1 MKAIKI
7 LFIMTLSLNAI
18 SVNRALFDLKDSQLK
33 GELTPKIVNFGGYKS
48 STKEWGASALNYIN
62 AANGDAKKFS
72 TLVEKMRFNSGILG
86 NFRAHARLRQ
96 ALKLQKNLK
105 YCLKIIARDS
115 FYSYRTGIYIPL
127 GISLKDQKT
136 AQKMLADLSVVGAYL
151 KKQQENEKA
160 QSPYYRSNN
169 YYNSYYSPYYGM
181 YGMYGMGMYGMYGM
195 GMYDFYDFYDGMY
208 GFYPNMFF
216 MMQVQDYLM
225 LENYMYALDQ
235 EEILDHD
242 ASINQLD
249 TPTDDDRDD
258 KDDKSL
264 QQANLMSFYRD
275 PKFSKGIQ
283 TNRLNSALVNL
294 DNSRMLKDNSL
305 FHTKAMPTKSVD
317 AITSQAKEL
326 NHLVGQ
332 IKEMKQ
338 DGASPNKIDSVVNK
352 AMEVRDK
359 LDNNLNQLDNDLK
372 DQKGLSSEQQ
382 AQVDKALDSVQ
393 QLSHSSDVVGNY
405 LDGSLKIDG
414 DDRDDLNDAMNNP
427 MQQPA
432 QQTPTSNMA
441 NTHANDSKD
450 QGGNALINP
459 NNATNDDHNDD
470 HMDTNTTDTGNAND
484 TPTDDKDA
492 SGNNTGD
499 MNNTDTGNTDTGNTD
514 TGNTDDMSNMNNG
527 NDDAGNANDDMG
539 NSNDMGDDMNNA
551 NDMSDDMGNGNDDM
565 GDMGDMNDDMGNGND
580 DMGDMGDMNDDMGGD
595 MGDMGDMGGDM
606 GN

>member
-1 MKAIKI
+1 
-7 LFIMTLSLNAI
+7 MTLSLNAI

-48 STKEWGASALNYIN
+48 STSEWGASALNYIN

-72 TLVEKMRFNSGILG
+72 ALVEKMRFNSGILG

-225 LENYMYALDQ
+225 LENYMYAIDQ

-258 KDDKSL
+258 KDDKSS
-264 QQANLMSFYRD
+264 QPANLMSFYRD
-275 PKFSKGIQ
+275 PKFSKDIQ

-294 DNSRMLKDNSL
+294 DNSHMLKDNSL

-414 DDRDDLNDAMNNP
+414 DDRDDLNDAINNP
-427 MQQPA
+427 IQQSA
-432 QQTPTSNMA
+432 QQTPINNMD

-459 NNATNDDHNDD
+459 NSATNTDDTHADD
-470 HMDTNTTDTGNAND
+470 THTDTNTTDTGNAND

-492 SGNNTGD
+492 GGNNTGD

-514 TGNTDDMSNMNNG
+514 TGNTDDTSNMNNG
-527 NDDAGNANDDMG
+527 NDDTGNANDDMG

-551 NDMSDDMGNGNDDM
+551 NDM
-565 GDMGDMNDDMGNGND
+565 NDDMGNSND

>member
-48 STKEWGASALNYIN
+48 STKEWGASTLNYIN

-72 TLVEKMRFNSGILG
+72 ALVEKMRFNSGILG

-160 QSPYYRSNN
+160 QSPYYRSND

-332 IKEMKQ
+332 IKEMRQ

-405 LDGSLKIDG
+405 LDGSLKIDS

-427 MQQPA
+427 MQQPV
-432 QQTPTSNMA
+432 QQTPINNMD

-459 NNATNDDHNDD
+459 NNTTNDDHNDD

-527 NDDAGNANDDMG
+527 NDDTGNANDDMSNG
-539 NSNDMGDDMNNA
+539 NDMGDDMNNA
-551 NDMSDDMGNGNDDM
+551 NDM
-565 GDMGDMNDDMGNGND
+565 NDDMGNSND

>member
-48 STKEWGASALNYIN
+48 STSEWGASALNYIN

-72 TLVEKMRFNSGILG
+72 ALVEKMRFNSGILG

-160 QSPYYRSNN
+160 QSPYYRSND
-169 YYNSYYSPYYGM
+169 YYNSYYSPYY
-181 YGMYGMGMYGMYGM
+181 GMYGMYGM

-249 TPTDDDRDD
+249 TPTDDDKDD
-258 KDDKSL
+258 KDDKSS
-264 QQANLMSFYRD
+264 QPANLMSFYRD

-294 DNSRMLKDNSL
+294 DNSHMLKDNSL

-338 DGASPNKIDSVVNK
+338 DGASPSKIDSVVNK

-414 DDRDDLNDAMNNP
+414 DDRDDLNDAMSNP

-432 QQTPTSNMA
+432 QQTPINNMD

-459 NNATNDDHNDD
+459 NSTTNDDHNDD
-470 HMDTNTTDTGNAND
+470 HMDTNTTDTGSAND

-527 NDDAGNANDDMG
+527 NDDAGNTNDDMG

-551 NDMSDDMGNGNDDM
+551 NDM
-565 GDMGDMNDDMGNGND
+565 NDDMGNSND

>member
-48 STKEWGASALNYIN
+48 STREWGASALNYIN

-72 TLVEKMRFNSGILG
+72 ALVEKMRFNSGILG

-160 QSPYYRSNN
+160 QSPYYRSND
-169 YYNSYYSPYYGM
+169 YYNSYYSPY

-249 TPTDDDRDD
+249 TPTDDDKDD
-258 KDDKSL
+258 KDDKSS
-264 QQANLMSFYRD
+264 QPANLMSFYRD

-332 IKEMKQ
+332 IKAMKQ
-338 DGASPNKIDSVVNK
+338 DGASPSKIDSVVNK

-414 DDRDDLNDAMNNP
+414 DDRDDLNDAINNP

-432 QQTPTSNMA
+432 QQTPINNM
-441 NTHANDSKD
+441 NDTHANDSKD

-459 NNATNDDHNDD
+459 NNTTNDDHNDD

-527 NDDAGNANDDMG
+527 NDDTGNANDDMG

-551 NDMSDDMGNGNDDM
+551 NDMNDDMGNSNDDM
-565 GDMGDMNDDMGNGND
+565 GDMGDMNN
-580 DMGDMGDMNDDMGGD
+580 DMGGD

>member
-48 STKEWGASALNYIN
+48 STSEWGASALNYIN

-72 TLVEKMRFNSGILG
+72 ALVEKMRFNSGILG
-86 NFRAHARLRQ
+86 NLRAHARLRQ

-181 YGMYGMGMYGMYGM
+181 YGMYGMGMY
-195 GMYDFYDFYDGMY
+195 DFYDFYDDMY

-225 LENYMYALDQ
+225 LENYMYAIDQ

-258 KDDKSL
+258 KDDKSS
-264 QQANLMSFYRD
+264 QPANLMSFYRD
-275 PKFSKGIQ
+275 PKFSKDIQ

-294 DNSRMLKDNSL
+294 DNSHMLKDNSL

-338 DGASPNKIDSVVNK
+338 DGASPSKIDSVVDK

-414 DDRDDLNDAMNNP
+414 DDRDDLNDAINNP
-427 MQQPA
+427 IQQSA
-432 QQTPTSNMA
+432 QQTPINNMD

-459 NNATNDDHNDD
+459 NNATNTDDTHADD
-470 HMDTNTTDTGNAND
+470 THTDTNTTDTGNAND

-514 TGNTDDMSNMNNG
+514 DMSNMNNG
-527 NDDAGNANDDMG
+527 NDDTGNANDDMG
-539 NSNDMGDDMNNA
+539 NNNDMGDDMNNA
-551 NDMSDDMGNGNDDM
+551 NDM
-565 GDMGDMNDDMGNGND
+565 NDDMGNSND

>member
-48 STKEWGASALNYIN
+48 STSEWGASALNYIN

-72 TLVEKMRFNSGILG
+72 ALVEKMRFNSGILG

-169 YYNSYYSPYYGM
+169 YYNSYYSPY

-414 DDRDDLNDAMNNP
+414 DDRDDLNDAMSNP

-432 QQTPTSNMA
+432 QQTPINNMD

-450 QGGNALINP
+450 QGGNALINL
-459 NNATNDDHNDD
+459 NNTTNDDHNDD

-514 TGNTDDMSNMNNG
+514 TGNTDTGNTDDMSNMNNG
-527 NDDAGNANDDMG
+527 NDDTGNTNDDMG

-551 NDMSDDMGNGNDDM
+551 NDMNDDMGNSNDDM
-565 GDMGDMNDDMGNGND
+565 GDMGG
-580 DMGDMGDMNDDMGGD
+580 MNDDMGGD

>member
-7 LFIMTLSLNAI
+7 FFIMTLSLNAI

-48 STKEWGASALNYIN
+48 STIEWGASALNYIN
-62 AANGDAKKFS
+62 VANGDAKKFS
-72 TLVEKMRFNSGILG
+72 ALVEKMRFNSGILG

-264 QQANLMSFYRD
+264 QQANLMNFYRD

-432 QQTPTSNMA
+432 QQTPINNMD

-450 QGGNALINP
+450 QGSNALINP
-459 NNATNDDHNDD
+459 NSTTNDDHNDD
-470 HMDTNTTDTGNAND
+470 HMDTNTTDTDNAND

-499 MNNTDTGNTDTGNTD
+499 TGDMNNTDTGNTD

-527 NDDAGNANDDMG
+527 NDDTGNTDMG
-539 NSNDMGDDMNNA
+539 NSNDMGDDLNNA
-551 NDMSDDMGNGNDDM
+551 N
-565 GDMGDMNDDMGNGND
+565 DMNDDMGNSND

>member
-1 MKAIKI
+1 
-7 LFIMTLSLNAI
+7 MTLSLNAI

-48 STKEWGASALNYIN
+48 STEEWGATALNYIN

-72 TLVEKMRFNSGILG
+72 TLVEKIRFNSGILG
-86 NFRAHARLRQ
+86 NFRAHAHLRQ

-160 QSPYYRSNN
+160 QSPYYRNNN
-169 YYNSYYSPYYGM
+169 YYNSYYSPYY
-181 YGMYGMGMYGMYGM
+181 GMYGMYGM

-242 ASINQLD
+242 ASANQLD

-338 DGASPNKIDSVVNK
+338 DGASPSKIDSVVNK

-414 DDRDDLNDAMNNP
+414 DDRDDLNDAINNP
-427 MQQPA
+427 MQQPV

-459 NNATNDDHNDD
+459 NSATNADDTHTDD
-470 HMDTNTTDTGNAND
+470 THTDTNTTNDASTTD

-492 SGNNTGD
+492 SGLNNTGD
-499 MNNTDTGNTDTGNTD
+499 MNNTDTGNTD

-527 NDDAGNANDDMG
+527 NDDTGNANDGMDNG
-539 NSNDMGDDMNNA
+539 NDMGDDMNNA
-551 NDMSDDMGNGNDDM
+551 N
-565 GDMGDMNDDMGNGND
+565 DMNDDMGNGND

>member
-1 MKAIKI
+1 
-7 LFIMTLSLNAI
+7 MTLSLNAI

-48 STKEWGASALNYIN
+48 STKEWGATALNYIN

-72 TLVEKMRFNSGILG
+72 ALVEKMRFNSGILG

-181 YGMYGMGMYGMYGM
+181 YGMYGMGMY
-195 GMYDFYDFYDGMY
+195 DFYDFYDGMY

-242 ASINQLD
+242 ASTDQLD

-414 DDRDDLNDAMNNP
+414 DDRDDLNDAMSNP
-427 MQQPA
+427 MQQPV
-432 QQTPTSNMA
+432 QQTPINNMD

-459 NNATNDDHNDD
+459 NNATNDD

-499 MNNTDTGNTDTGNTD
+499 MNNTDTSNTDTGNTD

-527 NDDAGNANDDMG
+527 NDDAGNANDDMSNG
-539 NSNDMGDDMNNA
+539 NDMGDDMNNA
-551 NDMSDDMGNGNDDM
+551 NDM
-565 GDMGDMNDDMGNGND
+565 NDDMGNSND

>member
-7 LFIMTLSLNAI
+7 LFMMTLSLNAI

-48 STKEWGASALNYIN
+48 STKEWGATALNYIN

-72 TLVEKMRFNSGILG
+72 ALVEKMRFGSGILG
-86 NFRAHARLRQ
+86 NLRTHAHLRQ

-160 QSPYYRSNN
+160 QSPYYRNNN
-169 YYNSYYSPYYGM
+169 YYNSYYSPY
-181 YGMYGMGMYGMYGM
+181 YGMYGM

-225 LENYMYALDQ
+225 LENYMYAIDQ

-338 DGASPNKIDSVVNK
+338 DGASPSKIDSVVNK

-432 QQTPTSNMA
+432 QQMPTNNMG

-459 NNATNDDHNDD
+459 NSTTNTDDTHTDD
-470 HMDTNTTDTGNAND
+470 THTDTNTTNDTNTTD
-484 TPTDDKDA
+484 TPTDDKDT
-492 SGNNTGD
+492 GGMNNTGD

-527 NDDAGNANDDMG
+527 NDDMGNANDDMSNG
-539 NSNDMGDDMNNA
+539 NDMGDDMNNA
-551 NDMSDDMGNGNDDM
+551 NDM
-565 GDMGDMNDDMGNGND
+565 NDDMGNSND

-595 MGDMGDMGGDM
+595 MGDMGDMG
-606 GN
+606 N

>member
-1 MKAIKI
+1 
-7 LFIMTLSLNAI
+7 MTLSLNAI

-48 STKEWGASALNYIN
+48 STSEWGASALNYIN

-72 TLVEKMRFNSGILG
+72 ALVEKMRFNSGILG

-181 YGMYGMGMYGMYGM
+181 YGMGMYGMYGMGMYGMYGM

-235 EEILDHD
+235 EEILDHE
-242 ASINQLD
+242 ASTDQLD

-338 DGASPNKIDSVVNK
+338 DGASPNKIDALVNK
-352 AMEVRDK
+352 AMGVRDK

-414 DDRDDLNDAMNNP
+414 DDRDDLNDAINNP

-432 QQTPTSNMA
+432 QQTPINNMD

-459 NNATNDDHNDD
+459 NNTTNDDHNDD
-470 HMDTNTTDTGNAND
+470 HMDTNTTNDTSTTD

-514 TGNTDDMSNMNNG
+514 DMSNMNNG
-527 NDDAGNANDDMG
+527 NDDTGNTDTGNADMG

-551 NDMSDDMGNGNDDM
+551 NDM
-565 GDMGDMNDDMGNGND
+565 NDDMGNSND

>member
-1 MKAIKI
+1 
-7 LFIMTLSLNAI
+7 MTLSLNAI
-18 SVNRALFDLKDSQLK
+18 SVNRALFDLKDLQLK

-48 STKEWGASALNYIN
+48 STEEWGASALNYIN

-72 TLVEKMRFNSGILG
+72 ALVEKMRFNSGILG

-160 QSPYYRSNN
+160 QSPYYRNNN
-169 YYNSYYSPYYGM
+169 YYNSYYSPYY
-181 YGMYGMGMYGMYGM
+181 GMYGMYGM

-216 MMQVQDYLM
+216 MMQIQDYLM

-264 QQANLMSFYRD
+264 QQANLMNFYRD

-338 DGASPNKIDSVVNK
+338 DGASPSKIDSVVNK

-414 DDRDDLNDAMNNP
+414 DDRDDLNDAMSNP

-432 QQTPTSNMA
+432 QQTPINNMD

-459 NNATNDDHNDD
+459 NNTTNDDHNDD

-527 NDDAGNANDDMG
+527 NDDTGNANDDMG

-551 NDMSDDMGNGNDDM
+551 NDM
-565 GDMGDMNDDMGNGND
+565 NDDMGNSND

>member
-72 TLVEKMRFNSGILG
+72 ALVEKMRFNSGILG

-181 YGMYGMGMYGMYGM
+181 YGMYGMGMYGM

-249 TPTDDDRDD
+249 TPTDDGRDD

-338 DGASPNKIDSVVNK
+338 DGASPSKIDSVVNK

-414 DDRDDLNDAMNNP
+414 DDRDDLNDAMSNP

-450 QGGNALINP
+450 QGSNALINP
-459 NNATNDDHNDD
+459 NSATNTDDHNDD
-470 HMDTNTTDTGNAND
+470 HMDANTTNDTSTTD

-492 SGNNTGD
+492 SSNNTGD
-499 MNNTDTGNTDTGNTD
+499 MNNTDTGNTDNGNI
-514 TGNTDDMSNMNNG
+514 DDMSNMNNG
-527 NDDAGNANDDMG
+527 NDDAGNANDDMSNG
-539 NSNDMGDDMNNA
+539 NDMGDDMNNA
-551 NDMSDDMGNGNDDM
+551 NDM
-565 GDMGDMNDDMGNGND
+565 NDDMGNSSD

-595 MGDMGDMGGDM
+595 MG
-606 GN
+606 N

>member
-48 STKEWGASALNYIN
+48 STIEWGASALNYIN

-72 TLVEKMRFNSGILG
+72 ALVEKMRFNSGILG
-86 NFRAHARLRQ
+86 NLRVHARLKQ

-181 YGMYGMGMYGMYGM
+181 YGMYGMGMY
-195 GMYDFYDFYDGMY
+195 DFYDFYDGMY

-225 LENYMYALDQ
+225 LENYMYAIDQ

-264 QQANLMSFYRD
+264 QQANLMNFYRD

-414 DDRDDLNDAMNNP
+414 DDRDDLNDAMSNP
-427 MQQPA
+427 MQQPV
-432 QQTPTSNMA
+432 QQTPINNMD

-450 QGGNALINP
+450 QEGNALINP
-459 NNATNDDHNDD
+459 NSTTNDDHNDD

-499 MNNTDTGNTDTGNTD
+499 MNNTDTGNTDN
-514 TGNTDDMSNMNNG
+514 GNTDDMSNMNNG
-527 NDDAGNANDDMG
+527 NDDAGNANDDMSNG
-539 NSNDMGDDMNNA
+539 NDMGDDMNNA
-551 NDMSDDMGNGNDDM
+551 N
-565 GDMGDMNDDMGNGND
+565 DMNDDMGNGND
-580 DMGDMGDMNDDMGGD
+580 DMGDMGDMNDDMGD
-595 MGDMGDMGGDM
+595 MGDMNDDMGGDM

>member
-1 MKAIKI
+1 M
-7 LFIMTLSLNAI
+7 
-18 SVNRALFDLKDSQLK
+18 
-33 GELTPKIVNFGGYKS
+33 PKIVNFGGYTS
-48 STKEWGASALNYIN
+48 STTEWGATALNYIN

-72 TLVEKMRFNSGILG
+72 ALVEKMRFGSGILG
-86 NFRAHARLRQ
+86 NLRAHAHLRQ

-181 YGMYGMGMYGMYGM
+181 YGM

-225 LENYMYALDQ
+225 LENYMYAIDQ

-242 ASINQLD
+242 ASANQLD

-264 QQANLMSFYRD
+264 QQTNLMSFYRD

-338 DGASPNKIDSVVNK
+338 DGASPSKIDSVVNK

-427 MQQPA
+427 MQQPV
-432 QQTPTSNMA
+432 QQTPTNNII

-459 NNATNDDHNDD
+459 NSATNTDDTHTDD
-470 HMDTNTTDTGNAND
+470 AHTDTNTTNDTSTTD

-492 SGNNTGD
+492 GGMNNTGD

-527 NDDAGNANDDMG
+527 NDDMGNANDDMSNG
-539 NSNDMGDDMNNA
+539 NDMGDDMNNA
-551 NDMSDDMGNGNDDM
+551 NDM
-565 GDMGDMNDDMGNGND
+565 NDDMGNSND

-595 MGDMGDMGGDM
+595 MGDMGDMG
-606 GN
+606 N

>member
-48 STKEWGASALNYIN
+48 STREWGATALNYIN

-72 TLVEKMRFNSGILG
+72 ALVEKMRFNSGILG

-181 YGMYGMGMYGMYGM
+181 YGMGMYGMYGM

-242 ASINQLD
+242 ASTDQLD

-338 DGASPNKIDSVVNK
+338 DGASPSKIDSVVNK

-427 MQQPA
+427 MQQPV
-432 QQTPTSNMA
+432 QQTPTSNMD

-459 NNATNDDHNDD
+459 NNTTNDDHNDD

-527 NDDAGNANDDMG
+527 NDDMGNANDDMG

-551 NDMSDDMGNGNDDM
+551 NDM
-565 GDMGDMNDDMGNGND
+565 NDDMGNSND

-595 MGDMGDMGGDM
+595 MGGDM

>member
-48 STKEWGASALNYIN
+48 STKEWGATALNYIN

-72 TLVEKMRFNSGILG
+72 ALVEKMRFNSGILG

-216 MMQVQDYLM
+216 MMQIQDYLM

-249 TPTDDDRDD
+249 TPTGDDRDD

-338 DGASPNKIDSVVNK
+338 DGASPSKIDSVVNK

-414 DDRDDLNDAMNNP
+414 DDRDDLNDAINNP

-432 QQTPTSNMA
+432 QQTPINNMD

-459 NNATNDDHNDD
+459 NNTTNDDHNDD

-499 MNNTDTGNTDTGNTD
+499 MNNTDTGNTDN
-514 TGNTDDMSNMNNG
+514 GNTDDMSNMNNG
-527 NDDAGNANDDMG
+527 NDDAGNANDDMSNG
-539 NSNDMGDDMNNA
+539 NDMGDDMNNA
-551 NDMSDDMGNGNDDM
+551 NDM
-565 GDMGDMNDDMGNGND
+565 NDDMGNSND

>member
-48 STKEWGASALNYIN
+48 STTEWGATALNYIN

-86 NFRAHARLRQ
+86 NLRVHAHLRQ

-338 DGASPNKIDSVVNK
+338 DGASPSKIDSVVNK

-414 DDRDDLNDAMNNP
+414 DDRDDLNDAMSNP

-432 QQTPTSNMA
+432 QQTPINNMD

-551 NDMSDDMGNGNDDM
+551 NDM
-565 GDMGDMNDDMGNGND
+565 NDDMGNSND

>member
-7 LFIMTLSLNAI
+7 LFMMTLSLNAI

-33 GELTPKIVNFGGYKS
+33 GELTPKIVDFGGYTS
-48 STKEWGASALNYIN
+48 STTEWGATALNYIN
-62 AANGDAKKFS
+62 AANGDTKKFS
-72 TLVEKMRFNSGILG
+72 ALVEKMRFGSGILG
-86 NFRAHARLRQ
+86 NLRAHAHLRQ

-181 YGMYGMGMYGMYGM
+181 YGMYGMGMY
-195 GMYDFYDFYDGMY
+195 DFYDFYDGMY

-225 LENYMYALDQ
+225 LENYMYAIDQ

-242 ASINQLD
+242 ASVNQLD

-294 DNSRMLKDNSL
+294 DNSHMLKDNSL

-338 DGASPNKIDSVVNK
+338 DGASPSKIDSVVNK

-427 MQQPA
+427 MQQPV
-432 QQTPTSNMA
+432 QQMPTNNII

-459 NNATNDDHNDD
+459 NSATNTDDAHTDD
-470 HMDTNTTDTGNAND
+470 IHTDTNTTNDTSTTD
-484 TPTDDKDA
+484 TPTDDKD
-492 SGNNTGD
+492 TGD

-527 NDDAGNANDDMG
+527 NDDMGNANDDMSNG
-539 NSNDMGDDMNNA
+539 NDMGDDMNNA
-551 NDMSDDMGNGNDDM
+551 NDM
-565 GDMGDMNDDMGNGND
+565 NDDMGNSND

-595 MGDMGDMGGDM
+595 MGDMGDMG
-606 GN
+606 N

>member
-48 STKEWGASALNYIN
+48 STREWGASALNYIN

-169 YYNSYYSPYYGM
+169 YYNFYYSPYYGM
-181 YGMYGMGMYGMYGM
+181 YGMGMYGM

-264 QQANLMSFYRD
+264 QQANLMNFYRD

-294 DNSRMLKDNSL
+294 DNSHMLKDNSL

-414 DDRDDLNDAMNNP
+414 DDRDDLNDAINNP
-427 MQQPA
+427 MQQSA
-432 QQTPTSNMA
+432 QQTPINNMD

-459 NNATNDDHNDD
+459 NSATNDDHNDD

-492 SGNNTGD
+492 GSNNTGD

-527 NDDAGNANDDMG
+527 NDDTGNTNDDMG

-551 NDMSDDMGNGNDDM
+551 NDM
-565 GDMGDMNDDMGNGND
+565 NDDMGNSND

>member
-1 MKAIKI
+1 
-7 LFIMTLSLNAI
+7 MTLSLNAI

-72 TLVEKMRFNSGILG
+72 ALVEKMRFNSGILG
-86 NFRAHARLRQ
+86 NFRVHARLRQ

-181 YGMYGMGMYGMYGM
+181 YGMGMYGM

-432 QQTPTSNMA
+432 QQTPINNMD

-450 QGGNALINP
+450 QGSNALINP
-459 NNATNDDHNDD
+459 NSTTNDDHNDD

-484 TPTDDKDA
+484 TTTDDKDA
-492 SGNNTGD
+492 SSNNTGD

-527 NDDAGNANDDMG
+527 NDDAGNANDDMSNG
-539 NSNDMGDDMNNA
+539 NDMGDDMNNA
-551 NDMSDDMGNGNDDM
+551 NDM
-565 GDMGDMNDDMGNGND
+565 NDDMGNSND

>member
-7 LFIMTLSLNAI
+7 LFMMTLSLNAI

-48 STKEWGASALNYIN
+48 STTEWGATALNYIN

-72 TLVEKMRFNSGILG
+72 ALVEKMRFGSGILG
-86 NFRAHARLRQ
+86 NLRTHAHLRQ

-181 YGMYGMGMYGMYGM
+181 YGMYGMGMY
-195 GMYDFYDFYDGMY
+195 DFYDFYDGIY

-225 LENYMYALDQ
+225 LENYMYAIDQ

-242 ASINQLD
+242 ASVNQLD

-338 DGASPNKIDSVVNK
+338 DGASPSKIDSVVNK

-432 QQTPTSNMA
+432 QQMPTNNMG

-450 QGGNALINP
+450 QGGNTLINP
-459 NNATNDDHNDD
+459 NSTTNTDDTHTDD
-470 HMDTNTTDTGNAND
+470 AHTDTNTTNDTSTTN

-492 SGNNTGD
+492 GGMNNTGD
-499 MNNTDTGNTDTGNTD
+499 MNNTDTGNTDNGNTDTGNTD

-527 NDDAGNANDDMG
+527 NDDTGNANDDMSNG
-539 NSNDMGDDMNNA
+539 NDMGDDMNNA
-551 NDMSDDMGNGNDDM
+551 NDM
-565 GDMGDMNDDMGNGND
+565 NDDMGNSND

-595 MGDMGDMGGDM
+595 MGDMG
-606 GN
+606 N

>member
-1 MKAIKI
+1 
-7 LFIMTLSLNAI
+7 MTLSLNAI

-48 STKEWGASALNYIN
+48 STTEWGATALNYIN

-72 TLVEKMRFNSGILG
+72 ALVEKMRFNSGILG
-86 NFRAHARLRQ
+86 NLRAHARLRQ

-181 YGMYGMGMYGMYGM
+181 YGM

-225 LENYMYALDQ
+225 LENYMYAIDQ

-264 QQANLMSFYRD
+264 QQANLMNFYRD

-338 DGASPNKIDSVVNK
+338 DGASPSKIDSVVNK

-427 MQQPA
+427 MQQPT
-432 QQTPTSNMA
+432 QQTPTNNMG

-450 QGGNALINP
+450 QGGNTLINP
-459 NNATNDDHNDD
+459 NSITNTDDTHTGDA
-470 HMDTNTTDTGNAND
+470 HTDTNTTNDTSTTD

-492 SGNNTGD
+492 GGMNNTGD

-527 NDDAGNANDDMG
+527 NDDMGNANDDMSNG
-539 NSNDMGDDMNNA
+539 NDMGDDMNNGNDMGDDMNNA
-551 NDMSDDMGNGNDDM
+551 NDM
-565 GDMGDMNDDMGNGND
+565 NDDMGNSND

-595 MGDMGDMGGDM
+595 MGDMG
-606 GN
+606 N

>member
-33 GELTPKIVNFGGYKS
+33 GELTPKIVNFGGYTS
-48 STKEWGASALNYIN
+48 STTEWGATALNYIN

-72 TLVEKMRFNSGILG
+72 TLVEKMRFGSGILG
-86 NFRAHARLRQ
+86 NLRAHAHLRQ

-160 QSPYYRSNN
+160 QSPYYRNN
-169 YYNSYYSPYYGM
+169 YYNPMNYYSPYY
-181 YGMYGMGMYGMYGM
+181 GMYGMYGM

-225 LENYMYALDQ
+225 LENYMYAIDQ

-242 ASINQLD
+242 ASVNQLD

-338 DGASPNKIDSVVNK
+338 DGVSPSKIDSVVNK

-427 MQQPA
+427 MQQPT
-432 QQTPTSNMA
+432 QQMPTNNII
-441 NTHANDSKD
+441 NTHANDSKN

-459 NNATNDDHNDD
+459 NSATNTDDTHADD
-470 HMDTNTTDTGNAND
+470 THTDDAHTNTTNDTSTTD

-492 SGNNTGD
+492 SGMNNTGD

-514 TGNTDDMSNMNNG
+514 TGNADDMNNG
-527 NDDAGNANDDMG
+527 NDDMGNTNDDMSNG
-539 NSNDMGDDMNNA
+539 NDMGDDMNNA
-551 NDMSDDMGNGNDDM
+551 NDM
-565 GDMGDMNDDMGNGND
+565 NDDMGNSD

-595 MGDMGDMGGDM
+595 MGDMGDMG
-606 GN
+606 N

>member
-48 STKEWGASALNYIN
+48 STREWGASALNYIN

-72 TLVEKMRFNSGILG
+72 ALVEKMRFNSGILG

-258 KDDKSL
+258 KDDKSS
-264 QQANLMSFYRD
+264 QPANLMSFYRD
-275 PKFSKGIQ
+275 PKFSKDIQ

-294 DNSRMLKDNSL
+294 DNSHMLKDNSL

-338 DGASPNKIDSVVNK
+338 DGASPSKIDSVVDK

-414 DDRDDLNDAMNNP
+414 DDRDDLNDAINNP
-427 MQQPA
+427 MQQPV
-432 QQTPTSNMA
+432 QQTPTNNMD

-459 NNATNDDHNDD
+459 NSTTNDDHNDD

-499 MNNTDTGNTDTGNTD
+499 TGDMNNTDTGNTD

-527 NDDAGNANDDMG
+527 NDDTGNANDDM
-539 NSNDMGDDMNNA
+539 NNTNDMGDDMNNA
-551 NDMSDDMGNGNDDM
+551 NDM
-565 GDMGDMNDDMGNGND
+565 NDDMGNSND

>member
-48 STKEWGASALNYIN
+48 NTKEWGATALNYIN

-86 NFRAHARLRQ
+86 NLRAHARLRQ

-242 ASINQLD
+242 ASVNQLD
-249 TPTDDDRDD
+249 TPTDDDRYD

-338 DGASPNKIDSVVNK
+338 DGASPNKIDALVNK
-352 AMEVRDK
+352 AMGVRDK

-414 DDRDDLNDAMNNP
+414 DDRDDLNDAMSNP
-427 MQQPA
+427 MQQPV
-432 QQTPTSNMA
+432 QQTPINNMD

-450 QGGNALINP
+450 QGSNALINP
-459 NNATNDDHNDD
+459 NSATNTDDHNDD
-470 HMDTNTTDTGNAND
+470 HMDANTTNDTSTTD

-499 MNNTDTGNTDTGNTD
+499 MNNTDTGNTDN
-514 TGNTDDMSNMNNG
+514 GNTDDMSNMNNG
-527 NDDAGNANDDMG
+527 NDDAGNTNDDMG

-551 NDMSDDMGNGNDDM
+551 N
-565 GDMGDMNDDMGNGND
+565 DMNDDMGNGND

>member
-1 MKAIKI
+1 
-7 LFIMTLSLNAI
+7 MTLSLNAI

-48 STKEWGASALNYIN
+48 STKEWGATALNYIN

-72 TLVEKMRFNSGILG
+72 ALVEKMRFNSGILG

-181 YGMYGMGMYGMYGM
+181 YGMYGMGMY
-195 GMYDFYDFYDGMY
+195 DFYDFYDGMY

-242 ASINQLD
+242 ASTDQLD

-414 DDRDDLNDAMNNP
+414 DDRDDLNDAMSNP
-427 MQQPA
+427 MQQPV
-432 QQTPTSNMA
+432 QQTPINNMD

-459 NNATNDDHNDD
+459 NNATNDD

-499 MNNTDTGNTDTGNTD
+499 MNNTDTSNTDTGNTD

-527 NDDAGNANDDMG
+527 NDDAGNANDDMSNG
-539 NSNDMGDDMNNA
+539 NDMGDDMNNA
-551 NDMSDDMGNGNDDM
+551 NDM
-565 GDMGDMNDDMGNGND
+565 NDDMGNSND

-606 GN
+606 GNWD

>member
-33 GELTPKIVNFGGYKS
+33 GELTPKIVNFGGYRS
-48 STKEWGASALNYIN
+48 STEEWGASALNYIN

-72 TLVEKMRFNSGILG
+72 ALVEKMRFNSGILG
-86 NFRAHARLRQ
+86 NLRAHARLRQ

-249 TPTDDDRDD
+249 TPTDGDRDD

-414 DDRDDLNDAMNNP
+414 DDRDDLNDAMSNP

-432 QQTPTSNMA
+432 QQTPINNMN

-459 NNATNDDHNDD
+459 NSTTNDDHNDD
-470 HMDTNTTDTGNAND
+470 HMDTNTTNDTSTTD

-499 MNNTDTGNTDTGNTD
+499 MNNTDTGNTD

-527 NDDAGNANDDMG
+527 NDDAGNANDDMSNG
-539 NSNDMGDDMNNA
+539 NDMGDDMNNA
-551 NDMSDDMGNGNDDM
+551 NDMSDDMGNS
-565 GDMGDMNDDMGNGND
+565 ND

>member
-7 LFIMTLSLNAI
+7 LFMMTLSLNAI

-33 GELTPKIVNFGGYKS
+33 GELTPKIVNFGGYTS
-48 STKEWGASALNYIN
+48 STTEWGATALNYIN

-72 TLVEKMRFNSGILG
+72 TLVEKMRFGSGILG
-86 NFRAHARLRQ
+86 NLRTHAHLRQ

-181 YGMYGMGMYGMYGM
+181 YGM

-225 LENYMYALDQ
+225 LENYMYAIDQ

-242 ASINQLD
+242 ASVNQLD

-338 DGASPNKIDSVVNK
+338 DGASPSKIDSVVNK

-432 QQTPTSNMA
+432 QQTPTNNII

-459 NNATNDDHNDD
+459 NSATNTDDTHTDD
-470 HMDTNTTDTGNAND
+470 THTDTNTTND
-484 TPTDDKDA
+484 TSTTDDKDA
-492 SGNNTGD
+492 GGMNNTGD

-527 NDDAGNANDDMG
+527 NDDMGNANDDMSNG
-539 NSNDMGDDMNNA
+539 NDMGDDMNNA
-551 NDMSDDMGNGNDDM
+551 NDM
-565 GDMGDMNDDMGNGND
+565 NDDMGNSD

-595 MGDMGDMGGDM
+595 MGDMGDMG
-606 GN
+606 N

>member
-33 GELTPKIVNFGGYKS
+33 GELTPKIVDFGGYKS
-48 STKEWGASALNYIN
+48 STREWGASALNYIN

-72 TLVEKMRFNSGILG
+72 ALVEKMRFNSGILG

-225 LENYMYALDQ
+225 LENYMYAIDQ

-249 TPTDDDRDD
+249 TPTDDDKDD
-258 KDDKSL
+258 KDDKSS
-264 QQANLMSFYRD
+264 QPANLMSFYRD

-294 DNSRMLKDNSL
+294 DNSHMLKDNSL

-338 DGASPNKIDSVVNK
+338 DGASPSKIDSVVDK

-414 DDRDDLNDAMNNP
+414 DDRDDLNDAINNP
-427 MQQPA
+427 IQQPA
-432 QQTPTSNMA
+432 QQTPINNMD
-441 NTHANDSKD
+441 NTHTNDSKD
-450 QGGNALINP
+450 QGGNAFINP

-499 MNNTDTGNTDTGNTD
+499 TGDTNNTDTGNTDTGNTD

-527 NDDAGNANDDMG
+527 NDDTGNTNDDMG

-551 NDMSDDMGNGNDDM
+551 N
-565 GDMGDMNDDMGNGND
+565 DMNDDMGNGND

>member
-1 MKAIKI
+1 
-7 LFIMTLSLNAI
+7 MTLSLNAI

-48 STKEWGASALNYIN
+48 STKEWGATALNYIN

-72 TLVEKMRFNSGILG
+72 ALVEKMRFNSSILG

-181 YGMYGMGMYGMYGM
+181 YGMYGMGMYGM

-432 QQTPTSNMA
+432 QQTPINNMD

-450 QGGNALINP
+450 QGSNALINP
-459 NNATNDDHNDD
+459 NSTTNDDHNDD

-492 SGNNTGD
+492 SNNNTGD

-514 TGNTDDMSNMNNG
+514 TGNTDDMSNMNNA
-527 NDDAGNANDDMG
+527 NDDAGNANDDMSNG
-539 NSNDMGDDMNNA
+539 NDMGDDMNNA
-551 NDMSDDMGNGNDDM
+551 N
-565 GDMGDMNDDMGNGND
+565 DMNDDMGNGND

-595 MGDMGDMGGDM
+595 MG
-606 GN
+606 N

>member
-1 MKAIKI
+1 
-7 LFIMTLSLNAI
+7 MTLSLNAI

-48 STKEWGASALNYIN
+48 STTEWGASALNYIN

-72 TLVEKMRFNSGILG
+72 ALVEKMRFNSSILG
-86 NFRAHARLRQ
+86 NLRAHARLRQ

-181 YGMYGMGMYGMYGM
+181 YGMYGMGMY
-195 GMYDFYDFYDGMY
+195 DFYDFYDGMY

-216 MMQVQDYLM
+216 MMQVQDYLV

-414 DDRDDLNDAMNNP
+414 DDRDDLNDAMSNP

-432 QQTPTSNMA
+432 QQTPINNMD

-450 QGGNALINP
+450 QGSNALINP
-459 NNATNDDHNDD
+459 NNTTNDDHNDD

-527 NDDAGNANDDMG
+527 NDDTGNANDDMSNG
-539 NSNDMGDDMNNA
+539 NDMGDDMNNA
-551 NDMSDDMGNGNDDM
+551 NDM
-565 GDMGDMNDDMGNGND
+565 NDDMGNSND

-606 GN
+606 GNWD

>member
-72 TLVEKMRFNSGILG
+72 ALVEKMRFNSGILG

-169 YYNSYYSPYYGM
+169 YYNSYYSPY

-338 DGASPNKIDSVVNK
+338 DGASPSKIDSVVNK

-414 DDRDDLNDAMNNP
+414 DDRDDLNDAINNP

-432 QQTPTSNMA
+432 QQTPINNMD

-450 QGGNALINP
+450 QGGNVLINP
-459 NNATNDDHNDD
+459 NNATNTDDHNDD
-470 HMDTNTTDTGNAND
+470 HMDANTTNDTSTTD

-492 SGNNTGD
+492 SSNNTGD
-499 MNNTDTGNTDTGNTD
+499 MNSTDTGNTDTGNTD

-527 NDDAGNANDDMG
+527 NDDAGNTNDDMG

-551 NDMSDDMGNGNDDM
+551 NDM
-565 GDMGDMNDDMGNGND
+565 NDDMGNG
-580 DMGDMGDMNDDMGGD
+580 NDDMGGD

>member
-33 GELTPKIVNFGGYKS
+33 GELTPKIVDFGGYKS
-48 STKEWGASALNYIN
+48 STTEWGASALNYIN

-72 TLVEKMRFNSGILG
+72 ALVEKMRFNSGILG
-86 NFRAHARLRQ
+86 NFRAHVRLRQ

-181 YGMYGMGMYGMYGM
+181 YGMGMYGMYGM

-249 TPTDDDRDD
+249 TPTDDDKDD

-338 DGASPNKIDSVVNK
+338 DGASPSKIDSVVNK

-414 DDRDDLNDAMNNP
+414 DDRDDLNDAINNP
-427 MQQPA
+427 MQQPV
-432 QQTPTSNMA
+432 QQTPINNMD

-459 NNATNDDHNDD
+459 NNTTNDDHNDD

-527 NDDAGNANDDMG
+527 NDDMGNTNDDMSNG
-539 NSNDMGDDMNNA
+539 NDMGDDMNNA
-551 NDMSDDMGNGNDDM
+551 NDM
-565 GDMGDMNDDMGNGND
+565 NDDMGNSND

>member
-48 STKEWGASALNYIN
+48 STREWGASALNYIN

-72 TLVEKMRFNSGILG
+72 ALVEKMRFNSGILG

-181 YGMYGMGMYGMYGM
+181 YGM

-208 GFYPNMFF
+208 GFYPDMFF

-258 KDDKSL
+258 KDDKSS
-264 QQANLMSFYRD
+264 QPANLMSFYRD

-338 DGASPNKIDSVVNK
+338 DGASPSKIDSVVNK

-414 DDRDDLNDAMNNP
+414 DDRDDLNDAINNP

-432 QQTPTSNMA
+432 QQTPINNMD

-450 QGGNALINP
+450 QRGNALINP

-514 TGNTDDMSNMNNG
+514 TGNTDTGNTDDMSNMNNG
-527 NDDAGNANDDMG
+527 NDDTGNANDDMG

-551 NDMSDDMGNGNDDM
+551 NDM
-565 GDMGDMNDDMGNGND
+565 NDDMGNSND

>member
-1 MKAIKI
+1 
-7 LFIMTLSLNAI
+7 MTLSLNAI

-33 GELTPKIVNFGGYKS
+33 GELTPKIVDFGGYTS
-48 STKEWGASALNYIN
+48 STTEWGATALNYIN
-62 AANGDAKKFS
+62 AANGDVKKFS
-72 TLVEKMRFNSGILG
+72 ALVEKMRFGSGILG
-86 NFRAHARLRQ
+86 NLRTHAHLRQ

-160 QSPYYRSNN
+160 QSPYYRNNN
-169 YYNSYYSPYYGM
+169 YYNSYYSPY
-181 YGMYGMGMYGMYGM
+181 YGMYGM

-225 LENYMYALDQ
+225 LENYMYAIDQ

-242 ASINQLD
+242 ASVNQLD

-258 KDDKSL
+258 RDDKSL

-427 MQQPA
+427 MQQPV
-432 QQTPTSNMA
+432 QQTPTNNMG

-459 NNATNDDHNDD
+459 NSTTNTDDTHTDD
-470 HMDTNTTDTGNAND
+470 THTDTNTTNDTSTTD

-492 SGNNTGD
+492 GGMNNTGD
-499 MNNTDTGNTDTGNTD
+499 MNNTDTGNTD

-527 NDDAGNANDDMG
+527 NDDMGNANDDMSNG
-539 NSNDMGDDMNNA
+539 NDMGDDMNNA
-551 NDMSDDMGNGNDDM
+551 NDM
-565 GDMGDMNDDMGNGND
+565 NDDMGNSND

-595 MGDMGDMGGDM
+595 MGDMGDMG
-606 GN
+606 N

>member
-7 LFIMTLSLNAI
+7 LFMMTLSLNAI

-33 GELTPKIVNFGGYKS
+33 GELTPKIVNFGGYTS
-48 STKEWGASALNYIN
+48 STTEWGATALNYIN

-72 TLVEKMRFNSGILG
+72 ALVEKMRFNSGILG
-86 NFRAHARLRQ
+86 NLRAHAHLRQ

-160 QSPYYRSNN
+160 QSPYYRNNN
-169 YYNSYYSPYYGM
+169 YYNSYYSPYY
-181 YGMYGMGMYGMYGM
+181 GMYGMYGM

-225 LENYMYALDQ
+225 LENYMYAIDQ

-242 ASINQLD
+242 ASVNQLD

-414 DDRDDLNDAMNNP
+414 DDRDDLNDAMNP
-427 MQQPA
+427 MQQPM
-432 QQTPTSNMA
+432 QQTPTDNMG

-450 QGGNALINP
+450 QGGDALINP
-459 NNATNDDHNDD
+459 NSATNTDDTHADD
-470 HMDTNTTDTGNAND
+470 THTDTNTTNDTSTTD

-492 SGNNTGD
+492 SGMNNTGD

-514 TGNTDDMSNMNNG
+514 TGNADDMNNG
-527 NDDAGNANDDMG
+527 NDDMGNANDDMSNG
-539 NSNDMGDDMNNA
+539 NDMGDDMNNA
-551 NDMSDDMGNGNDDM
+551 N
-565 GDMGDMNDDMGNGND
+565 DMNDDMGNGND
-580 DMGDMGDMNDDMGGD
+580 DMGDMGDMNDDMGDMGDMNDD
-595 MGDMGDMGGDM
+595 MGDMG
-606 GN
+606 N

>member
-48 STKEWGASALNYIN
+48 STTEWGATALNYIN

-72 TLVEKMRFNSGILG
+72 ALVEKMRFGSGILG
-86 NFRAHARLRQ
+86 NLRAHAHLRQ

-181 YGMYGMGMYGMYGM
+181 YGMGMYGMYGMGMYGMYGM

-242 ASINQLD
+242 ASVNQLD

-427 MQQPA
+427 MQA
-432 QQTPTSNMA
+432 PTNNADNM
-441 NTHANDSKD
+441 HADDDKD
-450 QGGNALINP
+450 KGNNALINP
-459 NNATNDDHNDD
+459 NSATNTDDAHTDD
-470 HMDTNTTDTGNAND
+470 IHTDTNTTNDASTTD
-484 TPTDDKDA
+484 TPTDDKD
-492 SGNNTGD
+492 TGD

-514 TGNTDDMSNMNNG
+514 TGNADDMNNG
-527 NDDAGNANDDMG
+527 NDDMGNTNDDMSNG
-539 NSNDMGDDMNNA
+539 NDMGDDMNNA
-551 NDMSDDMGNGNDDM
+551 N
-565 GDMGDMNDDMGNGND
+565 DMNDDMGNGND

-595 MGDMGDMGGDM
+595 MGDMGDMG
-606 GN
+606 N

>member
-7 LFIMTLSLNAI
+7 LFMMTLSLNAI

-48 STKEWGASALNYIN
+48 STTEWGATALNYIN

-72 TLVEKMRFNSGILG
+72 TLVEKMRFGSGILG
-86 NFRAHARLRQ
+86 NLRAHAHLRQ

-127 GISLKDQKT
+127 GISSKDQKT

-181 YGMYGMGMYGMYGM
+181 YGMYGMGMYGM

-225 LENYMYALDQ
+225 LENYMYAIDQ

-242 ASINQLD
+242 ASVNQLD

-264 QQANLMSFYRD
+264 QQANLMNFYRD

-338 DGASPNKIDSVVNK
+338 DGANPSKIDSVVNK

-432 QQTPTSNMA
+432 QQTPTNNMG

-459 NNATNDDHNDD
+459 NSATNTDDTHTDD
-470 HMDTNTTDTGNAND
+470 AHADTNTTNDTSTTD

-492 SGNNTGD
+492 SGMNNTGD
-499 MNNTDTGNTDTGNTD
+499 MNNIDTGNTD
-514 TGNTDDMSNMNNG
+514 TGNTDDMNNG
-527 NDDAGNANDDMG
+527 NDDMGNANDDMSNG
-539 NSNDMGDDMNNA
+539 NDMGDDMNNA
-551 NDMSDDMGNGNDDM
+551 N
-565 GDMGDMNDDMGNGND
+565 DMNDDMGNGND

-595 MGDMGDMGGDM
+595 MGDMG
-606 GN
+606 N

>member
-48 STKEWGASALNYIN
+48 STTEWGASALNYIN

-72 TLVEKMRFNSGILG
+72 ALVEKMRFNSGILG

-181 YGMYGMGMYGMYGM
+181 YGMGMYGMYGM

-249 TPTDDDRDD
+249 TPTDDDKDD

-338 DGASPNKIDSVVNK
+338 DGASPSKIDSVVNK

-414 DDRDDLNDAMNNP
+414 DDRDDLNDAINNP
-427 MQQPA
+427 MQQPV
-432 QQTPTSNMA
+432 QQTPINNMD

-459 NNATNDDHNDD
+459 NNTTNDDHNDD

-514 TGNTDDMSNMNNG
+514 DMSNMNNG
-527 NDDAGNANDDMG
+527 NDDMGNTNDDMS

-551 NDMSDDMGNGNDDM
+551 N
-565 GDMGDMNDDMGNGND
+565 DMNDDMGNGND